1 MKVVA
6 VILIAGKGERFGG
19 DKTAMSLGGKPV
31 WRWSY
36 ETFLKHHEVDGVGI
50 VGAMEACADLCE
62 LAPEA
67 VFVVPGGPTRKESSR
82 RALEALP
89 PDADLV
95 LIHDGARPFVSAE
108 VISDV
113 IEAAARVGAAAPGVV
128 PTDTIKRI
136 GEGQI
141 ETLDR
146 GQLRAVQTPQGLK
159 AAVFRAGHE
168 LLEDATDDLALAEA
182 AGITPEIVQ
191 GDRNNFK
198 ITVPADLERAKAL
211 IGSGEARTG
220 IGYDIHR
227 FSEDKSRT
235 LMLGGIAFPGHPALD
250 GHSDADVLLH
260 AIVDA
265 LLGAAALGDIGQHFP
280 NTDPRWSGEPSMTFL
295 RHAANLLTEERWEV
309 RNVDATL
316 IAETPKL
323 LPAIPS
329 MRGAIAGGLGIE
341 PERVSLKA
349 TTNER
354 LGAVGRS
361 EGIAA
366 MAVSMIV
373 RR

>member
-19 DKTAMSLGGKPV
+19 DKTAATLGGRPV
-31 WRWSY
+31 WRWSF
-36 ETFLKHHEVDGVGI
+36 ETFLRHHEVDGVGL
-50 VGAMEACADLCE
+50 VGAMEACGDLCE
-62 LAPEA
+62 QAPEA
-67 VFVVPGGPTRKESSR
+67 LFVVPGGATRKESSR

-95 LIHDGARPFVSAE
+95 LIHDGARPFVSAK

-113 IEAAARVGAAAPGVV
+113 IEATARVGAAAPGVV
-128 PTDTIKRI
+128 PTDTIKRV
-136 GEGQI
+136 GEGHL

-146 GQLRAVQTPQGLK
+146 GQLRAVQTPQGLRVE
-159 AAVFRAGHE
+159 VFRAGHG

-182 AGITPEIVQ
+182 AGVAPEIVQ
-191 GDRNNFK
+191 GEKDNFK
-198 ITVPADLERAKAL
+198 ITVPADLERARAL
-211 IGSGEARTG
+211 IGSGEVRTG

-227 FSEDKSRT
+227 FSEDPSRT
-235 LMLGGIAFPGHPALD
+235 LMLGGIAFSGHPALD

-295 RHAANLLTEERWEV
+295 RHAAKLLAEERWEV
-309 RNVDATL
+309 RHVDATL

-323 LPAIPS
+323 LPAIPV
-329 MRGAIAGGLGIE
+329 MREAIAAGIGIE
-341 PERVSLKA
+341 PGRVSLKA
-349 TTNER
+349 TTNEH
-354 LGAVGRS
+354 LGAIGRS

-366 MAVSMIV
+366 MAVATIV